1 MVRNIVRM
9 TTAPSGRVNV
19 LCVDEHLRYVNFSLP
34 RAFSTLEDAEAIMQ
48 AVLDHRAR
56 TYQWRQRGNVL

>member
-19 LCVDEHLRYVNFSLP
+19 LCVDEHLRYVNFTVP
-34 RAFSTLEDAEAIMQ
+34 HAFSTLDHAEATMHL
-48 AVLDHRAR
+48 VLDLRAR
-56 TYQWRQRGNVL
+56 NEDWKRNGTDI